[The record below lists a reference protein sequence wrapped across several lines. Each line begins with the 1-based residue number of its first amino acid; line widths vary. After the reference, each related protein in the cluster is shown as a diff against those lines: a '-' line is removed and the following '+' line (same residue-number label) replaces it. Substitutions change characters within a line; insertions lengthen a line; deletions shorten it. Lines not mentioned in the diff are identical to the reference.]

1 MGHVELD
8 KSWQAEE
15 RASEG
20 SGRTTS
26 TRPTLDFVCSN
37 TNNVQELIAME
48 WDVFICHASEDKD
61 SFVRPLAMGL
71 QEAQLKVW
79 YDEFT
84 LNAGDSLRRS
94 IDKGLAGSR
103 WGLVVLSPYFF
114 AKEWPQRN

>member
-1 MGHVELD
+1 
-8 KSWQAEE
+8 
-15 RASEG
+15 
-20 SGRTTS
+20 
-26 TRPTLDFVCSN
+26 
-37 TNNVQELIAME
+37 VQELIAME

-61 SFVRPLAMGL
+61 SFVRPLAIAL